1 MEREIY
7 NDQYVEAKEMVKFI
21 LKGHNETETADEFCT
36 SKDTV
41 RRRLKSIG
49 YTYADLK
56 ELADKRSKRQG
67 R

>member
-1 MEREIY
+1 MERARESYIH
-7 NDQYVEAKEMVKFI
+7 EAKCMAKFI
-21 LKGHNETETADEFCT
+21 LEGHNKIETAKEFDT
-36 SKDTV
+36 SHQIV
-41 RRRLKSIG
+41 SRRLKSIG